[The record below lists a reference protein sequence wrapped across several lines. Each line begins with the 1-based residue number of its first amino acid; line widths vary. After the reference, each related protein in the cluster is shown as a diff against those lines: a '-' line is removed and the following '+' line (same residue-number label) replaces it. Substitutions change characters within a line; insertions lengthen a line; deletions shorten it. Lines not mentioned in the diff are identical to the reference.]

1 MFSGCDIR
9 PVLSPGSITCSTA
22 LVAAGPEE
30 PRKYEDLLDNARR
43 WNCKFLKPLSS
54 KMLACY
60 TARQLAL
67 LAVRSPRFRD
77 KMTSPRQH
85 HPVARI
91 HSSRIPEGMVHRIR
105 GFSVSTTAVW
115 ATFVVMLF
123 SDDMLSYTEHGSLSA
138 FRACIRVSR
147 HEHI

>member
-1 MFSGCDIR
+1 
-9 PVLSPGSITCSTA
+9 
-22 LVAAGPEE
+22 
-30 PRKYEDLLDNARR
+30 
-43 WNCKFLKPLSS
+43 
-54 KMLACY
+54 
-60 TARQLAL
+60 
-67 LAVRSPRFRD
+67 
-77 KMTSPRQH
+77 
-85 HPVARI
+85 
-91 HSSRIPEGMVHRIR
+91 MVHRIR